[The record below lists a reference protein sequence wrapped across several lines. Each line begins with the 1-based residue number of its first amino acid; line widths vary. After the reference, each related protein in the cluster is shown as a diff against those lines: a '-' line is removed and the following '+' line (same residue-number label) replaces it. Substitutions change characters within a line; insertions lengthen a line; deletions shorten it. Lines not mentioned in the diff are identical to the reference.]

1 MDNLQLLALVVV
13 EGALTEHLS
22 VDDSTTADN
31 LAVPEHDIEG
41 TRPSHRIPPPFLTGT
56 PAHAA

>member
-13 EGALTEHLS
+13 EGAVTEHLS

-31 LAVPEHDIEG
+31 LAVREHDIG
-41 TRPSHRIPPPFLTGT
+41 DSRPSHRFPPPFLTGT